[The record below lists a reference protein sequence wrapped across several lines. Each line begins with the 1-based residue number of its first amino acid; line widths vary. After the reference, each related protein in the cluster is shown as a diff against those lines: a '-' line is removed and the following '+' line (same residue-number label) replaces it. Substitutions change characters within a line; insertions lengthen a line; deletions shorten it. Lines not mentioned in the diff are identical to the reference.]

1 MLSHRLLLEIA
12 RWMCCKGTREHTTI
26 DHKMKCVLCAP
37 TRHTT
42 YWLVSAYLC
51 VLAHEFVCDWG
62 DVAEESE
69 NEAFLHAVTCPAQ
82 IQTAVRDPVAS
93 QQCSMTQRLT
103 VCTDS
108 HTHICILILFQSS
121 AFMPEVGRRKRKRAR
136 HYENLKKKNREAKKG
151 RWQMKK
157 IKDQRRQKHQINRK
171 REAHRF
177 QRGSIVWSVLQW
189 CCGAGGVAEYFLE
202 TRSLFLPLSLSDP
215 VFSFFLFLSKPSSN
229 HIFLG
234 WGKAEKWDQALF
246 DCGRTHIQIRTPVD
260 IWIAAM
266 SNMTANGWSTF
277 RGESSWGMS
286 NMYSS
291 APLSSSSPC

>member
-1 MLSHRLLLEIA
+1 MSVCI
-12 RWMCCKGTREHTTI
+12 CG
-26 DHKMKCVLCAP
+26 
-37 TRHTT
+37 
-42 YWLVSAYLC
+42 C
-51 VLAHEFVCDWG
+51 VLAHECVCVWG

-93 QQCSMTQRLT
+93 QQCSMTQLLT
-103 VCTDS
+103 VCTQ
-108 HTHICILILFQSS
+108 THICTLILFQSS
-121 AFMPEVGRRKRKRAR
+121 AFMPEVGCRKRERN
-136 HYENLKKKNREAKKG
+136 YENLKKQAKKG

-171 REAHRF
+171 RETHRF

-215 VFSFFLFLSKPSSN
+215 AFFFLSKPSSN

-234 WGKAEKWDQALF
+234 WGKAGKWDQALF
-246 DCGRTHIQIRTPVD
+246 DCGRTHIQIRMPVD

-266 SNMTANGWSTF
+266 SNMTANGWSTL

-291 APLSSSSPC
+291 ALLSSSSPC

>member
-1 MLSHRLLLEIA
+1 MSVCI
-12 RWMCCKGTREHTTI
+12 CG
-26 DHKMKCVLCAP
+26 
-37 TRHTT
+37 
-42 YWLVSAYLC
+42 C
-51 VLAHEFVCDWG
+51 VLAHECLCLRRCGWREWERGILACCDLSCSDSDSSQG
-62 DVAEESE
+62 PCG
-69 NEAFLHAVTCPAQ
+69 LPAVQ
-82 IQTAVRDPVAS
+82 HDTATN
-93 QQCSMTQRLT
+93 CL
-103 VCTDS
+103 
-108 HTHICILILFQSS
+108 HTHTHMHTHPLPVQCIHAGSRMQKEGKKLW
-121 AFMPEVGRRKRKRAR
+121 K
-136 HYENLKKKNREAKKG
+136 LKKKQAKKG

-215 VFSFFLFLSKPSSN
+215 AFFFLSKPSSN

-234 WGKAEKWDQALF
+234 WGKAGKWDQALF
-246 DCGRTHIQIRTPVD
+246 DCGRTHIQIRMPVD

-266 SNMTANGWSTF
+266 SNMTANGWSTL
-277 RGESSWGMS
+277 RGESSWGVS

-291 APLSSSSPC
+291 ALLSSSSPC